1 MRPLLINDPLYGF
14 TSVPRGLLCDVIAHP
29 WFQRLS
35 RIRQLGMSALVY
47 PGAQHTRAAHSI
59 GAFHL
64 MQEALRGLMERGE
77 FLFASEVEAA
87 EAAILLHDIGH
98 GPFSHVLEKT
108 LLHGISHE
116 DVSLRMMQR
125 MNQEMHGALTLAVLV
140 FKDEHPKRFLHELIS
155 SQLDTDRLDYLNR
168 DSFFCGVREGAVG
181 AARLLAML
189 RVADGRLAVDAKGLY
204 TVENYLTS
212 RRVMYWQVYLHK
224 TVVSAEEVLRQA
236 LRRAKWL
243 TAQGERL
250 FASPALAFFLDG
262 SKQPDRL
269 SDDWLDAYANLE
281 DNDILS
287 ALKVWTRHADRILA
301 TLSSMFL
308 QRHLFKAEVYD
319 GGVPE
324 GRVAVARQAVSKALG
339 VNMKETDY
347 FVHTV
352 AVSTSLYDSTG
363 GDILILH
370 KDGTMSPLSE
380 VSPIVRDQG
389 PGGERKEY
397 LFYPRFVAAG
407 GNPLS

>member
-125 MNQEMHGALTLAVLV
+125 MNQEMHGALTLAVQV
-140 FKDEHPKRFLHELIS
+140 FKDEYPKRFLHELIS

-262 SKQPDRL
+262 SEQPDRL
-269 SDDWLDAYANLE
+269 SDDWLDAYADLE

-287 ALKVWTRHADRILA
+287 ALKAWTRHADRILS
-301 TLSSMFL
+301 TLASMFL
-308 QRHLFKAEVYD
+308 HRHLFKAEVYD

-324 GRVAVARQAVSKALG
+324 ERVAAARQAVNKALG
-339 VNMKETDY
+339 VNMEETDY

-352 AVSTSLYDSTG
+352 AVSISLYDSSD
-363 GDILILH
+363 GDILLLH
-370 KDGTMSPLSE
+370 KDGTVSPLSE

-397 LFYPRFVAAG
+397 LLYPRFVAAG
-407 GNPLS
+407 GNPMP